1 MRKLLLLLSLFSL
14 LSPVSVFAQ
23 DTSVTIRPKQ
33 VTGVDVDS
41 RGNIKV
47 DYSTS
52 RVRFPSG
59 KETFRTE
66 RVTYNPKKL
75 LEMTKRGNPAQ
86 QALKAAALAA
96 AAAAGYVINELRGQ
110 ITEQEQ
116 PDPGYTAG
124 YYWEAPVYGLP
135 PLRGKTASEACAAG
149 SVYGIAS
156 AGGTWCSRGT
166 NSKYVQAVKRSCT
179 NPPRNYSVCID
190 ETVPMVPGE
199 PLPLDVQNDIMIEA
213 FNQLTP
219 AQRRQFFE
227 DLAGSPLIT
236 PELAEALQAEAD
248 RIRLAEGLESATV
261 EETGRESATEE
272 NIQKVTVV
280 DPIKIDETEVK
291 VDAPTD
297 DKYTRPEDYN
307 PLTLFF
313 GSLPDLPDFSLP
325 DFGLSYSSSCRT
337 ITFDWEG
344 ASVLFP
350 SRSQCRKLGEM
361 KEITGWFISVITMF
375 GIAWLILGNR
385 KPGV

>member
-135 PLRGKTASEACAAG
+135 PLRGKPLL
-149 SVYGIAS
+149 
-156 AGGTWCSRGT
+156 
-166 NSKYVQAVKRSCT
+166 K
-179 NPPRNYSVCID
+179 P
-190 ETVPMVPGE
+190 VP
-199 PLPLDVQNDIMIEA
+199 L
-213 FNQLTP
+213 
-219 AQRRQFFE
+219 
-227 DLAGSPLIT
+227 
-236 PELAEALQAEAD
+236 
-248 RIRLAEGLESATV
+248 
-261 EETGRESATEE
+261 
-272 NIQKVTVV
+272 
-280 DPIKIDETEVK
+280 
-291 VDAPTD
+291 
-297 DKYTRPEDYN
+297 
-307 PLTLFF
+307 
-313 GSLPDLPDFSLP
+313 
-325 DFGLSYSSSCRT
+325 
-337 ITFDWEG
+337 
-344 ASVLFP
+344 VLFM
-350 SRSQCRKLGEM
+350 E
-361 KEITGWFISVITMF
+361 
-375 GIAWLILGNR
+375 
-385 KPGV
+385 